1 MSWQNFNNTFD
12 DSNENN
18 QDIQNPQQS
27 ETPNAPK
34 KLIDSAATIQAL
46 SQRSKEL
53 ASKILY
59 DADNDAGLARQITQ
73 LNINELNK
81 SVSKETTYKT
91 EEDETEDF
99 MNKLLNHNDEDI
111 LKGISFFSVSSERKK
126 RYDIYEQMLD
136 SNYLV
141 FRILRAY
148 INGILIK
155 NAQTKSFLTVKVQ
168 DDKAKIL
175 SGNEQDLV
183 NSYIKFEKSIIMK
196 YKLQQ
201 KLQDIIIPKTL
212 QYGNYF
218 IEIVD
223 LNILDNISKHEQ
235 ILMEDIDSLNG
246 PVAKIKPSKIPEG
259 KSGVDDLFLFE
270 SNFDLFKDENE
281 LLNHVKST
289 LTETSIYNAAK
300 EQAKNIK
307 DLTENTGVKTE
318 PKFKPYNIDALFEDS
333 SYNLD
338 SYDLSFLD
346 DSYLKESKNTKKFK
360 LDDINKLDMSKLKDI
375 HLNYI
380 SPRNVII
387 IEKDSYLYGYLIV
400 EDLKMNG
407 GNEAVIDVFK
417 RFTSNVSGSQTTKE
431 ENKET
436 TEEITNK
443 ITKEV
448 LTKVVHNI
456 RLNKARSF
464 TNKDFDY
471 FNTLNIS
478 EEALT
483 SLKLLIYSKV
493 KEKSKLK
500 FRFLSPDSIVNFSG
514 TIDKFAP
521 YGTSIMDPLVG
532 PVKLFTLA
540 LMSSVVSRLSRAA
553 VMRKWIIE
561 TGGKRNHKEIIEKT
575 KSELKSKSITY
586 DKINSIHNISEI
598 VTDFRDMATVSVN
611 GQRYIDMEVLPMH
624 DRGLPLNDLNDLKND
639 IIAAGGVPGV
649 YLNLGDTTDLRET
662 LVHLNITFAN
672 DIIDKQ
678 TSIEKGIDSLFN
690 NIFKK
695 VLKYNDYIDGDFYI
709 SNYCTAK
716 LNPPLVLQIQAD
728 EAMITTVSN
737 ILNLLNTAN
746 VPVDPTMI
754 FKRYIPSMNWDE
766 LISKGKTYHSSLG
779 KTAIIN
785 GDNGMGM

>member
-1 MSWQNFNNTFD
+1 MSWQNFNNPVEGDQFD
-12 DSNENN
+12 G
-18 QDIQNPQQS
+18 QDPNMDQQNPS
-27 ETPNAPK
+27 EKILEPK
-34 KLIDSAATIQAL
+34 KLIDSAANLQAL

-53 ASKILY
+53 AAKILS
-59 DADNDAGLARQITQ
+59 DADNDSGLARQITQ

-81 SVSKETTYKT
+81 AVSKETTYKT
-91 EEDETEDF
+91 EEDRTEAF
-99 MNKLLNHNDEDI
+99 MNKILNHNDDDI
-111 LKGISFFSVSSERKK
+111 LKGVSYFSVSSERKK

-155 NAQTKSFLTVKVQ
+155 NAQTKSFLTVKIQ
-168 DDKAKIL
+168 DEKSKL
-175 SGNEQDLV
+175 LGGSGQDLV
-183 NSYIKFEKSIIMK
+183 NSYIKFIKAIIMK

-201 KLQDIIIPKTL
+201 KLQDILIPKTL
-212 QYGNYF
+212 QFGNYF

-223 LNILDNISKHEQ
+223 LNILDNISSHEQ
-235 ILMEDIDSLNG
+235 ILMEHEDSINQTQPKKDKKVLH
-246 PVAKIKPSKIPEG
+246 KDEE
-259 KSGVDDLFLFE
+259 FLFE
-270 SNFDLFKDENE
+270 SNFNCFENE
-281 LLNHVKST
+281 EELLKHIKSNLMEASLYEAGREQT
-289 LTETSIYNAAK
+289 KKIDTITETTANSTNFNKYDINS
-300 EQAKNIK
+300 
-307 DLTENTGVKTE
+307 
-318 PKFKPYNIDALFEDS
+318 LFEDS
-333 SYNLD
+333 SFNLD
-338 SYDLSFLD
+338 AYDLSFLD
-346 DSYLKESKNTKKFK
+346 NPSADIDNTKKFK
-360 LDDINKLDMSKLKDI
+360 LEDINKLDMSKLKDI

-400 EDLKMNG
+400 EDLKTNS
-407 GNEAVIDVFK
+407 GNEAVVDVFK
-417 RFTSNVSGSQTTKE
+417 RFTTNATGSMSTKE

-436 TEEITNK
+436 TEELTNR

-456 RLNKARSF
+456 RLNKSRSF
-464 TNKDFDY
+464 SGEEFDY
-471 FNTLNIS
+471 FKTLNIS
-478 EEALT
+478 DEALT
-483 SLKLLIYSKV
+483 SLKLLIYSKI

-500 FRFLSPDSIVNFSG
+500 FRFLSPESVVNFSG

-561 TGGKRNHKEIIEKT
+561 TGGKRNHKEMIEKT

-586 DKINSIHNISEI
+586 DKINSIQNISEI
-598 VTDFRDMATVSVN
+598 VTDFRDMATVSIN
-611 GQRYIDMEVLPMH
+611 GQRYIDMEVIPMN

-639 IIAAGGVPGV
+639 IVAAGGVPGV
-649 YLNLGDTTDLRET
+649 YLNLGETTDLRET

-678 TSIEKGIDSLFN
+678 TSIEKGLDTLFN
-690 NIFKK
+690 NVFKK
-695 VLKYNDYIDGDFYI
+695 VLYYNGYEDGDFYI
-709 SNYCTAK
+709 SNYCNAK
-716 LNPPLVLQIQAD
+716 LNPPLVLQIQSD

-737 ILNLLNTAN
+737 ILNLLKSAE
-746 VPVDPTMI
+746 VPVDPTDI
-754 FKRYIPSMNWDE
+754 FKRYIPSMDWDE
-766 LISKGKTYHSSLG
+766 LIRKGQQYSSKLG
-779 KTAIIN
+779 KNAIIN
-785 GDNGMGM
+785 AGMDSNANI